1 LWRKGDKF
9 RATCEPGFRRH
20 LGTTRNKVVELRRRT
35 WSAAIQ
41 LAVVI
46 SITAVL
52 LAVAV
57 SALGDVPQAAVVVP
71 VILFAFAASWIRTGQ
86 VRRDFQRPAPLTRTT
101 AAPTV

>member
-1 LWRKGDKF
+1 
-9 RATCEPGFRRH
+9 
-20 LGTTRNKVVELRRRT
+20 VELRRRT

>member
-1 LWRKGDKF
+1 
-9 RATCEPGFRRH
+9 
-20 LGTTRNKVVELRRRT
+20 VELRRRT

-41 LAVVI
+41 LAVVV

-52 LAVAV
+52 LALAV

-71 VILFAFAASWIRTGQ
+71 VILIAFAASWIRTGQ
-86 VRRDFQRPAPLTRTT
+86 VRRDVQRTAPLTRTR